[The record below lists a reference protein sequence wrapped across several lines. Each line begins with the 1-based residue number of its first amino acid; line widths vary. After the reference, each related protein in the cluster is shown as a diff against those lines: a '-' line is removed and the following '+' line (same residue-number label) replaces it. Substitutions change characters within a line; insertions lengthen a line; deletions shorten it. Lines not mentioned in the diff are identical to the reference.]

1 TSRRPTSTCTTPGRA
16 ASPCGSPAT
25 AADRHLPESLSLG
38 SATTP
43 GGFMTTITCQH
54 CACRAPAPRTM
65 CPACR
70 RRMRP
75 AETVIPAAPSV
86 PEQPVPAVAARAAT
100 TVLPTAQPRRRPAIP
115 AVLVGVFRLPPRRVE
130 RAVAVLDERV

>member
-1 TSRRPTSTCTTPGRA
+1 
-16 ASPCGSPAT
+16 
-25 AADRHLPESLSLG
+25 
-38 SATTP
+38 
-43 GGFMTTITCQH
+43 
-54 CACRAPAPRTM
+54 
-65 CPACR
+65 
-70 RRMRP
+70 MRP

-130 RAVAVLDERV
+130 RAVAVLDERVLRMQRRVDELAAQLRDGAITFDEWRGQMAEFRSDAVSSKA